1 MHFSLFT
8 STIMYLTS
16 TSIFFIGTL
25 IFSLSIDDI
34 KKSQNHYP
42 LSSKCLNFTQL
53 LEIMRARAKVLIE
66 KLCRR

>member
-1 MHFSLFT
+1 MHFSLFA

-34 KKSQNHYP
+34 KKFQNHYP

-53 LEIMRARAKVLIE
+53 LEIMRARDKVLIE